1 MKELGTRSTFCFCS
15 DSFIGN
21 WATGLFINVDPK
33 ESLHEMWQ
41 EQAHLLDYR
50 VIFFSRGY
58 WLTLQKHMRSGESQ
72 KKYSAKVGV
81 ELPGQQNMQLQQ
93 SNGRK
98 RTFG

>member
-15 DSFIGN
+15 DSFFGN

-50 VIFFSRGY
+50 VIF
-58 WLTLQKHMRSGESQ
+58 SQ
-72 KKYSAKVGV
+72 GFFGQSAHTTDTY
-81 ELPGQQNMQLQQ
+81 EI
-93 SNGRK
+93 R
-98 RTFG
+98 